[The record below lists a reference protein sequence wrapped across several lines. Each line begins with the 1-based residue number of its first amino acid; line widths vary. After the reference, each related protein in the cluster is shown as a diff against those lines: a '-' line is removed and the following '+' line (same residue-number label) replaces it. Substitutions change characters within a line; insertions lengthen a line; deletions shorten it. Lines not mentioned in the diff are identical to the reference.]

1 MTIPNC
7 IFWSGTHQNYVD
19 KFYVPDD
26 ASVPGVPDDACVP
39 GVPDDACVPGVP
51 DDAGVP
57 GVPDDA
63 GLQLHTFSTFYL
75 QWSKD
80 PPLRKFGHHC
90 HQKWSESWPPKGV
103 PNKYENYKIVGLIR
117 RSM

>member
-26 ASVPGVPDDACVP
+26 ASVPGVPDDA
-39 GVPDDACVPGVP
+39 
-51 DDAGVP
+51 
-57 GVPDDA
+57 
-63 GLQLHTFSTFYL
+63 GLQLHTSSTFYL